1 VDCQRARSSK
11 CSAITFR
18 RFIRPT
24 VKLGRRSIWFQRLAT
39 PEGIQPTRDF
49 KAELGAR
56 RMEKIEALLA
66 EPGLRIIAWITNL
79 ISSSQRM
86 GAGSL

>member
-1 VDCQRARSSK
+1 MQGYHV
-11 CSAITFR
+11 SAFHPTHGKAGTAINFGPKGSQPR
-18 RFIRPT
+18 R
-24 VKLGRRSIWFQRLAT
+24 GSRRR
-39 PEGIQPTRDF
+39 GDF

-66 EPGLRIIAWITNL
+66 EPGLRIIAWIINL

-86 GAGSL
+86 GAGSV